1 MNAKMELIE
10 ALEGRPNV
18 RCAKIEYNN
27 ASYILKEGYTK
38 KEFSDFLKEIDF
50 DYDEEEEDLFGN
62 VWLVDG
68 TMLNRS
74 LSPWGEEGWYRMGFE
89 IPQECKR

>member
-10 ALEGRPNV
+10 ALEGRPDV
-18 RCAKIEYNN
+18 RCAKIEYND

-50 DYDEEEEDLFGN
+50 DYEEEEEDLIGLLWF
-62 VWLVDG
+62 VDG
-68 TMLNRS
+68 TMLYRS
-74 LSPWGEEGWYRMGFE
+74 LGPLGEEGWYRMGFE
-89 IPQECKR
+89 IPKECKR

>member
-10 ALEGRPNV
+10 ALEGRPDV

-50 DYDEEEEDLFGN
+50 DYDEEEEDLYGN
-62 VWLVDG
+62 VWFIDG
-68 TMLNRS
+68 KVLWHAI
-74 LSPWGEEGWYRMGFE
+74 LPFPDAGWYIDGIA

>member
-10 ALEGRPNV
+10 ALEGRPDV

-50 DYDEEEEDLFGN
+50 DYDEDELIGK
-62 VWLVDG
+62 VWFVDG

-74 LSPWGEEGWYRMGFE
+74 LGPLGEDGWYRMGFE